1 MQINLKLF
9 RTYLKSKKCSEQRP
23 FVCKAEYFDFTPSW
37 SNFIDAAGQKYDCPM
52 GWSGEYC
59 EPFQDKV

>member
-1 MQINLKLF
+1 
-9 RTYLKSKKCSEQRP
+9 LKSKKCSEQRP

-52 GWSGEYC
+52 GWSGEFYDH
-59 EPFQDKV
+59 FQEKV